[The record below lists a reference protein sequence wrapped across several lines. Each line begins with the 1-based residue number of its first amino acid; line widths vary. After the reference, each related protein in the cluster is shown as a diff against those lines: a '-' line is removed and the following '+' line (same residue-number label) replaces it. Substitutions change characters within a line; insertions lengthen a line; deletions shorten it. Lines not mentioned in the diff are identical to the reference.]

1 MESLIGNRI
10 GSLYITSQRDNKVY
24 CYCSNCR
31 NNNAELSYTRAKY
44 YISHNKNITCGC
56 SVKQESEESKE
67 RLIGTRYNEL
77 TIIKQKDFETV
88 ECRCKCGK
96 LLETTIFD
104 LEENNICMCDECK
117 IEYDRNKKCSNYL
130 LTYRY
135 YKELYYIWTS
145 FKNLYNSPT
154 EDFEKK
160 ILKNNI
166 KFFPELDNKEN
177 AFDLF
182 YQWATV
188 GCEQKYGEDGKVI
201 LSRIDNNKDYSYDN
215 CTWVYNDSTEFSFVK
230 LGLYNTNSE
239 EFNHYSNYDK
249 TLIEKMEYY
258 CSDCLYIPKIDK
270 RKNNE
275 KNELNYNRCTHICT
289 EFIFDDDVKHKEI
302 KGYFPYIYEN
312 EYYHKECLLQHL
324 RNNIQDETE
333 VQKVYQNIIKEHN
346 TYNAKVGKLT
356 VKEVENAT
364 VNREDR
370 KKLIQYLLGKYN
382 IKQIDKL
389 LMYQIDNLNKGN
401 TGEMGIFEISYSKL
415 LDMFLYYDDFLQEH
429 HKKFIGKDLK
439 SKQQFLAWDLAILI
453 SKFDEYN
460 NREVARY
467 TQQAQQDER
476 GEILDVKKYRLD
488 LQNRNR
494 QNNEKEIDESMKRA
508 MEFAKE
514 YTKEYEEDKYNYGIF
529 NGIFDDEKKEE

>member
-166 KFFPELDNKEN
+166 EFFPELDNKEN

-188 GCEQKYGEDGKVI
+188 GCEQKYGEDGKVALI
-201 LSRIDNNKDYSYDN
+201 RIDPLKDYSGDN
-215 CTWVYNDSTEFSFVK
+215 CTWIFQDLDKDNFVK
-230 LGLYNTNSE
+230 LGNNNIDEEISYYNDSVY
-239 EFNHYSNYDK
+239 HIQR
-249 TLIEKMEYY
+249 LIDI
-258 CSDCLYIPKIDK
+258 CQDCLYTPKYDK
-270 RKNNE
+270 NKTDEENKKN
-275 KNELNYNRCTHICT
+275 YDRCTQIYA
-289 EFIFDDDVKHKEI
+289 EIIINNDVKNKLT

-312 EYYHKECLLQHL
+312 KCYHKECLLQHL

-333 VQKVYQNIIKEHN
+333 VQKIYQDIIKEHN
-346 TYNAKVGKLT
+346 TDNRKAGKLT
-356 VKEVENAT
+356 AKDVENAR
-364 VNREDR
+364 VNRVDR

-382 IKQIDKL
+382 VKQIDKL

-488 LQNRNR
+488 LQNRNK
-494 QNNEKEIDESMKRA
+494 QNNEKEIDESIKRA
-508 MEFAKE
+508 IEFAKE